1 MTIPIF
7 PLQLIVFPGEN
18 LNLHIFEEKY
28 RELFRDLKNQEV
40 LFFGIPPVV
49 DNKLHAFGT
58 RLLLTEIVKT
68 YPGGEMDVSSKG
80 LDVFKL
86 NKVTND
92 NSEKLYA
99 FADVEVLKD
108 DQSYDFLK
116 FEELKGLYLA
126 FQELMVDQKEI
137 IAIDGND
144 YSFKIAH
151 YIGLSE
157 AQKLSL
163 LEILNENTR
172 QDFLIDHLKTIIPA
186 MQNIKET
193 QSRITANGHFKNL
206 QSFNFNKPE

>member
-1 MTIPIF
+1 
-7 PLQLIVFPGEN
+7 
-18 LNLHIFEEKY
+18 
-28 RELFRDLKNQEV
+28 
-40 LFFGIPPVV
+40 
-49 DNKLHAFGT
+49 
-58 RLLLTEIVKT
+58 
-68 YPGGEMDVSSKG
+68 
-80 LDVFKL
+80 
-86 NKVTND
+86 
-92 NSEKLYA
+92 
-99 FADVEVLKD
+99 
-108 DQSYDFLK
+108 
-116 FEELKGLYLA
+116 LKGLYLA
-126 FQELMVDQKEI
+126 FQELMVAQKEI

-172 QDFLIDHLKTIIPA
+172 QEFLIEHLKTIIPA